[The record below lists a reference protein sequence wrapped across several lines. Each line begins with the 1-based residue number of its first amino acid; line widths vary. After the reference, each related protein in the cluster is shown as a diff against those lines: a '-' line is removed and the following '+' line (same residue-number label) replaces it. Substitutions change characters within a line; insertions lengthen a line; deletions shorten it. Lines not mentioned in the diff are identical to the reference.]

1 MIIDAG
7 VVLRGFFPDEE
18 GQAAAQA
25 ILHAYVQ
32 EEIEL
37 QAPTLLPYELI
48 NAILQ
53 AVRRERI
60 DPAKG
65 KEILTAY
72 FDLGIRT
79 VQVSW
84 QRVFELACT
93 YDRSAYDG
101 AYLALAEETGSKL
114 VTGDRRLY
122 NAVKDHLP
130 WVLWIGDYT
139 PI

>member
-1 MIIDAG
+1 MIIDAS
-7 VVLRGFFPDEE
+7 VVRRGFFPDEE

-25 ILHAYVQ
+25 ILYAYVQ
-32 EEIEL
+32 QDIDL

-53 AVRRERI
+53 AVRRQRI

-93 YDRSAYDG
+93 YDRSACDG

-114 VTGDRRLY
+114 LTGDRRLD

-130 WVLWIGDYT
+130 WVLWLGDYT